1 MRLWLRASPSTSSY
15 RWMTSRKVGYFL
27 CVVGFLW
34 GITLMNV
41 TLVNYSAREN
51 QQQLKVS
58 LCGVLPLIESY
69 ADSYCDS
76 YSDIM
81 QKGSTGTDSNGHSD
95 AKLLWKLLNKPSYW
109 YRYQCHIGCSTHL
122 HWNRNWNR
130 FSGNSSAHYYISHLN
145 QNRNRCR
152 NRSWAVEILMVNLT
166 TKYRSKVIENWY
178 FVAAKVPFKLLQA
191 KLNSKRHSTYNLK
204 QHFERQKAIPIP

>member
-1 MRLWLRASPSTSSY
+1 MFFWLFFSDEMRLWLRASPMTSY

-58 LCGVLPLIESY
+58 LCGVLPLPDSY
-69 ADSYCDS
+69 ADSY
-76 YSDIM
+76 SDNM

-109 YRYQCHIGCSTHL
+109 YQYQCHIGYSTHL
-122 HWNRNWNR
+122 HWNRNQNR
-130 FSGNSSAHYYISHLN
+130 FNGNSSVHYYISHLYRNRNRN
-145 QNRNRCR
+145 QNR
-152 NRSWAVEILMVNLT
+152 AVET
-166 TKYRSKVIENWY
+166 HY
-178 FVAAKVPFKLLQA
+178 
-191 KLNSKRHSTYNLK
+191 LNYGKQQNSVQKSLK
-204 QHFERQKAIPIP
+204 TDIF